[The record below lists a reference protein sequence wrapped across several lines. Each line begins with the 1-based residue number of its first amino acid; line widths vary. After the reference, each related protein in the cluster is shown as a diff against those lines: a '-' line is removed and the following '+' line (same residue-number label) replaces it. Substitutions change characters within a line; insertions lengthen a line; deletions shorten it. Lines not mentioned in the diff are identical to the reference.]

1 MTASILQKLRLNA
14 AFRDWPVSEVA
25 VFAEACQLR
34 ALRQGV
40 RLCEEGKPGAVCWL
54 ILDGALEVLRRVG
67 GRQVTVA
74 RFGAGEWVGQVA
86 LMDGAPRSG
95 TVEAATDA
103 EVLILSR
110 DIFARLLES
119 HAPAALRFQRQMAL
133 TGAHQVRIASEQ
145 LAALTGTVARRG
157 RLGEE
162 DLAEVRRRRS
172 RTNLRPSQVP
182 ASWLPPAAAT
192 GTPRAPLPPRPQ
204 QGPPPHSGSDE

>member
-1 MTASILQKLRLNA
+1 MSASILQKLRLNA

-34 ALRQGV
+34 SLRQGV
-40 RLCEEGKPGAVCWL
+40 RLCEEGKSGAVCWL

-86 LMDGAPRSG
+86 LLDGAPRSG

-110 DIFARLLES
+110 DIFTRLLES

-157 RLGEE
+157 RLSEE

-172 RTNLRPSQVP
+172 RTNLRPTQVP
-182 ASWLPPAAAT
+182 ASWLPPVAAT
-192 GTPRAPLPPRPQ
+192 GALRAPTALPPHKEPPQ
-204 QGPPPHSGSDE
+204 NLGPDE

>member
-1 MTASILQKLRLNA
+1 VSASILQKLRLNA

-34 ALRQGV
+34 SLRQGV
-40 RLCEEGKPGAVCWL
+40 RLCEEGKSGAVCWL

-86 LMDGAPRSG
+86 LLDGAPRSG

-110 DIFARLLES
+110 DIFTRLLES

-157 RLGEE
+157 RLSEE

-172 RTNLRPSQVP
+172 RTNLRPTQVP
-182 ASWLPPAAAT
+182 ASWLPPVAAT
-192 GTPRAPLPPRPQ
+192 DALRAPTALPPHKE
-204 QGPPPHSGSDE
+204 PPPSLGPDE

>member
-1 MTASILQKLRLNA
+1 MSASILQKLRLNA

-40 RLCEEGKPGAVCWL
+40 RLCEEGKSGAVCWL

-74 RFGAGEWVGQVA
+74 RFGAGDWVGQVA
-86 LMDGAPRSG
+86 LLDGAPRSG

-110 DIFARLLES
+110 DIFTRLLES

-157 RLGEE
+157 RLGED

-172 RTNLRPSQVP
+172 RTNLRPTQVP
-182 ASWLPPAAAT
+182 ASWLPPQTSGVA
-192 GTPRAPLPPRPQ
+192 PRPPTV
-204 QGPPPHSGSDE
+204 PPSHHGAAGRGRSDD

>member
-86 LMDGAPRSG
+86 LLDGAPRSG
-95 TVEAATDA
+95 TVEAVTDA

-110 DIFARLLES
+110 DIFTRLLES

-133 TGAHQVRIASEQ
+133 AGAHQVRIASEQ

-172 RTNLRPSQVP
+172 RTNLRPTQVP
-182 ASWLPPAAAT
+182 ASWLPPAVASAAQ
-192 GTPRAPLPPRPQ
+192 RAHAA
-204 QGPPPHSGSDE
+204 PPPQKGPAPKLGPDE

>member
-1 MTASILQKLRLNA
+1 MRASILQKLRLNA

-34 ALRQGV
+34 ALRQGA
-40 RLCEEGKPGAVCWL
+40 RLCEEGKSGAVCWL
-54 ILDGALEVLRRVG
+54 ILDGALQVLRRVG

-86 LMDGAPRSG
+86 LLDGAPRSG

-157 RLGEE
+157 QLGEE

-172 RTNLRPSQVP
+172 RTNLRPTQVP
-182 ASWLPPAAAT
+182 ASWLPPAALT
-192 GTPRAPLPPRPQ
+192 GEPRGSTAPPSQL
-204 QGPPPHSGSDE
+204 GPAPNSGSVA